1 MRGTRKTTICSIQ
14 NPVYVVLDNHT
25 PILVEQ
31 RKTNKLRES
40 NSFLSVMD
48 TVTACVAEVL
58 SISEKE
64 AKARMAEVV
73 VEGKYLQDVWT

>member
-1 MRGTRKTTICSIQ
+1 MTIP
-14 NPVYVVLDNHT
+14 NL
-25 PILVEQ
+25 ILVKQ
-31 RKTNKLRES
+31 RKMNKFCKS
-40 NSFLSVMD
+40 NSLFSVMD

-73 VEGKYLQDVWT
+73 VAGKYLQDVWT

>member
-1 MRGTRKTTICSIQ
+1 M
-14 NPVYVVLDNHT
+14 
-25 PILVEQ
+25 EQ

-73 VEGKYLQDVWT
+73 VAGKYLQDVWT